1 MRGKGV
7 RSRGLIQS
15 CRTDD
20 DDDEDDEDDEVLFA
34 YLCEPQEV
42 LHERA
47 AVRVIDLHDGDL
59 LLGRHQ

>member
-1 MRGKGV
+1 MMRGKGV

-20 DDDEDDEDDEVLFA
+20 DDDEDDEVLFA

-47 AVRVIDLHDGDL
+47 AVRVIHLHDGDL

>member
-20 DDDEDDEDDEVLFA
+20 DDDEGDEVLFA

-47 AVRVIDLHDGDL
+47 AVRVIHLHDGDL

>member
-1 MRGKGV
+1 MMRGKAV
-7 RSRGLIQS
+7 RSRGVIQS
-15 CRTDD
+15 CRTND
-20 DDDEDDEDDEVLFA
+20 DDDEDDVLFV

-47 AVRVIDLHDGDL
+47 AVRVVHLHDGDL